1 MGACCSE
8 TISKHQSTNKEPL
21 TLATPRPVTL
31 DQVNKS
37 IDEWKQIAKRRKPNV
52 TVRNEEKY
60 VNEEMD
66 LKNYIQELGVDEG
79 LKKKELNTNFHEEID
94 KSSNSFREIN
104 EDFLNINK
112 KINRGFDD
120 ISSTIHFTV
129 LNSKDLASSKMKFN
143 YNNHHCHSQSI
154 VNVLDEL
161 NNLNKESALNNCN
174 QIPFKIIPNR
184 KIIENSNFKPK
195 NKIYI
200 QNNAYIP
207 NMKSI
212 FSLII

>member
-8 TISKHQSTNKEPL
+8 SSNKNSTNKEPL
-21 TLATPRPVTL
+21 TMSTPRPVTL

-37 IDEWKQIAKRRKPNV
+37 IDEWKQIAKKRRANITNKK
-52 TVRNEEKY
+52 EEKY
-60 VNEEMD
+60 GNEEMD
-66 LKNYIQELGVDEG
+66 LKNYIQELGQDEG
-79 LKKKELNTNFHEEID
+79 LKKKALNINFHEEID
-94 KSSNSFREIN
+94 KSTNSFREIN

-129 LNSKDLASSKMKFN
+129 LNSKDLASSKMKFH

-161 NNLNKESALNNCN
+161 NNHNKESHFNNCDS
-174 QIPFKIIPNR
+174 IPFKIMPNR
-184 KIIENSNFKPK
+184 KIIEKSNLKPK
-195 NKIYI
+195 NKIFI

-207 NMKSI
+207 NLKSKI
-212 FSLII
+212 SMLI